1 MIQNFLNRYIFL
13 ISTLQERQ
21 MIRNFIC
28 QIKTSLIVEFH
39 NGKQGTRRFEREA
52 RS

>member
-13 ISTLQERQ
+13 ISTLQKRQ

-39 NGKQGTRRFEREA
+39 NGKQGARRL
-52 RS
+52 